1 MPSSLIIVALVIAWL
16 VVLVPMAARKRQ
28 AVSVMTESAQDARV
42 VRAGSTRSSMEEGYA
57 MPDAEELEL
66 TDELEAEFDDD
77 YLDEDDYLHHDV
89 AHRQFRP
96 GRGGYDP
103 ETAAIVAQA
112 RYAFRRRV
120 VAFML
125 FAALVTG
132 LVAGIVYPVVW
143 WGHAGVDVALFGY
156 LVYLRRQVRMEEDI
170 RARRQARLAQARRRA
185 PAPRPQAE
193 HEHVGRDERDERPKD
208 EPRLAPQ
215 PRFQHQTRPGT
226 VVVESDDEDPMFV
239 ELDGPQRMP
248 YRRAVGE

>member
-28 AVSVMTESAQDARV
+28 EVAVSSDTAQAARV
-42 VRAGSTRSSMEEGYA
+42 VRAGSTRSSMEEEYA

-77 YLDEDDYLHHDV
+77 YLDEDDYHHDR
-89 AHRQFRP
+89 HFRP
-96 GRGGYDP
+96 GRGGFDP

-112 RYAFRRRV
+112 KYAFRRRV

-132 LVAGIVYPVVW
+132 LVAGIVYPIAW
-143 WGHAGVDVALFGY
+143 WGHAGVDVALLGY
-156 LVYLRRQVRMEEDI
+156 LVYLRRQVRIEEDI
-170 RARRQARLAQARRRA
+170 RARRQARLAQVRRRA
-185 PAPRPQAE
+185 PAPRPQVE
-193 HEHVGRDERDERPKD
+193 HERAPVEREERREE

-215 PRFQHQTRPGT
+215 PRFHHQTRPGT
-226 VVVESDDEDPMFV
+226 VVVEADDEDPMFV
-239 ELDGPQRMP
+239 ELDGPHRLP

>member
-28 AVSVMTESAQDARV
+28 GVAENAASADHLAR
-42 VRAGSTRSSMEEGYA
+42 GTRSSMEEEYA

-66 TDELEAEFDDD
+66 AELEAEFDDD
-77 YLDEDDYLHHDV
+77 YLEEDDYLHYE
-89 AHRQFRP
+89 RQFRP

-132 LVAGIVYPVVW
+132 LIAGILYPIVW
-143 WGHAGVDVALFGY
+143 WGHAGVDVVLFGY

-170 RARRQARLAQARRRA
+170 RARRQARLAQARRR
-185 PAPRPQAE
+185 PLAPRSQVE
-193 HEHVGRDERDERPKD
+193 HERVHAEREERREE

-226 VVVESDDEDPMFV
+226 VVVDADDEDPMFV
-239 ELDGPQRMP
+239 ELDGPHRMP